1 MHGTDH
7 RKILVLSHI
16 THKELWLQPVDL
28 NAETGLAIVERIIRR
43 HNGTVWAESEKKKG
57 TSVYF
62 KLPSH

>member
-1 MHGTDH
+1 M
-7 RKILVLSHI
+7 
-16 THKELWLQPVDL
+16 KEAEGVFSKFLQVNPGDEFL
-28 NAETGLAIVERIIRR
+28 DAGTGLAIVERIIRR